1 MKTLPKVLGPTE
13 LSNSFLGNLVQVCV
27 FTRDYRRTLEGFINL
42 GVGPWTIRTVDSS
55 KNIEVIYRDLPA
67 DFSVK
72 LCLANSQNM
81 NWEIIEPLRGRSIYA
96 DFLERHGDGL
106 QHLAF
111 SCNSSA
117 TPSASAS
124 SKSAATGHCS
134 TATSSAASS
143 SIILP
148 LRTIYAPR

>member
-1 MKTLPKVLGPTE
+1 MPKVLGPTE

-96 DFLERHGDGL
+96 DSWNGMVM
-106 QHLAF
+106 
-111 SCNSSA
+111 
-117 TPSASAS
+117 AS
-124 SKSAATGHCS
+124 STLPSVATHRLRRARPPVRRARLPVTAARRH
-134 TATSSAASS
+134 
-143 SIILP
+143 LRRHRVP
-148 LRTIYAPR
+148 LFCR